1 MRNLF
6 ISMRMCERENIVG
19 VYLCLNVWGGGLL
32 TVSTKAALP
41 ASASWPL
48 SFPRFS

>member
-6 ISMRMCERENIVG
+6 ISMRMCERG